1 MSKLKTGCTGPLATA
16 EDGTEIWAVRAG
28 TTKHGDPTYTLHTS
42 KWDGCIHGRTGT
54 LRHRRK
60 ANER

>member
-42 KWDGCIHGRTGT
+42 SKWDAFMAERELFDIGGRQ
-54 LRHRRK
+54 
-60 ANER
+60 